1 MRVVCGQESLIARRM
16 PLPFQ
21 LRSCIKRCHGVSE
34 MASRRYGWARL
45 LSPIIASLLILSAVG
60 AELPELL
67 SLVDNTTNDFV
78 IQKTGPGSG
87 TSRLAV
93 TLPAI
98 LPPDTKCLGA
108 PAFNCDAATVFR
120 TAIISSELFLLHS
133 VLRI

>member
-1 MRVVCGQESLIARRM
+1 M

-21 LRSCIKRCHGVSE
+21 LHSCIKLCHGVSE

-67 SLVDNTTNDFV
+67 SLVDNTSNDFV
-78 IQKTGPGSG
+78 IQKTGGT

-98 LPPDTKCLGA
+98 LAPDTKCLGA
-108 PAFNCDAATVFR
+108 PAFNCNAATVFR
-120 TAIISSELFLLHS
+120 AAIISSELSLLHP
-133 VLRI
+133 VLRV